1 MYEVKMYGSVM
12 IAWKLYC
19 LEAIIPEYY
28 DTQNTHDAWNPC
40 CMVVMMHQ
48 SQHMQME
55 IILHEK
61 HEAW

>member
-1 MYEVKMYGSVM
+1 MQAKSPVYEVKMYGSVM
-12 IAWKLYC
+12 TAWKLYC

-48 SQHMQME
+48 TVTTHGN
-55 IILHEK
+55 HP
-61 HEAW
+61 A